1 MDEPVLINEP
11 EVLRM
16 SRGVMD
22 EPVLTNEHEM
32 LRMSR
37 CLKSL

>member
-1 MDEPVLINEP
+1 MKPGVVLDEPVLINEP

-22 EPVLTNEHEM
+22 EQVLTNEHE
-32 LRMSR
+32 S
-37 CLKSL
+37 